1 MRIFFIT
8 TSLAIIILISTA
20 SGQITTNPATD
31 TDFDKFRR
39 KGFSVGVAASYAY
52 FYSDAT
58 YYDKINNQRIY
69 ISPEGQ
75 LGLKRTQFIPAIYG
89 FWHPA
94 ERHWI
99 GFSTFTINRE
109 GNSVQIDRDLGDY
122 KVKGSIYMS
131 DRSSFYYLTYNYL
144 FFHDD
149 RAFILAAL
157 GLYGIH
163 LKAGIEAR
171 GEIKVD
177 DEPIE
182 IGYHKESVDR
192 FAPFPLIGVH
202 AQFAVS
208 ARWYIGAGAAIVGGV
223 YEHMAAFAYESKIS
237 ARFVITKN
245 FSVLGELFFFNADIH
260 VDEEKE
266 KTKVRY
272 SITALFLGVDIGY

>member
-58 YYDKINNQRIY
+58 
-69 ISPEGQ
+69 
-75 LGLKRTQFIPAIYG
+75 LKRTQFIPAIYG